1 MHIEDLDHSDIEVVK
16 KNLENLERGIF
27 SLEMDVMNLEKHQD
41 HLKEMY
47 DLRDAYDRD
56 IRALR
61 TQA

>member
-1 MHIEDLDHSDIEVVK
+1 MHVEDLDQSNIEVVK

-27 SLEMDVMNLEKHQD
+27 ALEMDVMNLEKHQD

-47 DLRDAYDRD
+47 VLRDAYDRD

-61 TQA
+61 MHS